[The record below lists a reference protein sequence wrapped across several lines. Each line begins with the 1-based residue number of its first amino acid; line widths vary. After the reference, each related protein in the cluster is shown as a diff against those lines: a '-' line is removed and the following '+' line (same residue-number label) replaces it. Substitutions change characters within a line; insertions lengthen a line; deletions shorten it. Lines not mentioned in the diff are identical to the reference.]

1 MTIRK
6 TDDHIWD
13 KEKFIITDWD
23 EKQMMQIESVRR
35 TLCLLKRTDEVTVQE
50 AVNEMIDFAYTKLLV
65 DRINEEYE

>member
-13 KEKFIITDWD
+13 KEKFIIMEWD

-35 TLCLLKRTDEVTVQE
+35 TLCLLKRTDEVTIQE

>member
-1 MTIRK
+1 M
-6 TDDHIWD
+6 
-13 KEKFIITDWD
+13 EWD

-35 TLCLLKRTDEVTVQE
+35 TLCLLKRTEEVTVQE